1 MPLEFHHLN
10 ACLLQYSH
18 VTHSPRRLLRV
29 DVVLITAR
37 RLPRTVCPTRL
48 QSTMY
53 PLSRL
58 VKGIVEE
65 KESRVS

>member
-1 MPLEFHHLN
+1 MPLAHPDGFF
-10 ACLLQYSH
+10 
-18 VTHSPRRLLRV
+18 RMGI
-29 DVVLITAR
+29 VLITAR
-37 RLPRTVCPTRL
+37 LPRFVCATRL